1 MKPMLWLATILLE
14 NTWDSLLAVPAPF
27 LELERAKLSPF
38 PINRPNFFY
47 GRDLRDPV
55 SRIIIWLRNP
65 NKPRNLNP
73 KKIGLIRFRK
83 DSERY
88 GQLTDPFGH
97 HWSLSEQIKMS
108 KAERDEKQKQAM
120 AMFSQGQ
127 HPEASMQ
134 TTPAQ

>member
-1 MKPMLWLATILLE
+1 MKPILWLATILLE

-55 SRIIIWLRNP
+55 SRLIIWLRNP

-73 KKIGLIRFRK
+73 KKLGLIRFRK
-83 DSERY
+83 ASER
-88 GQLTDPFGH
+88 QLLTCRLMDPLR
-97 HWSLSEQIKMS
+97 LSTGTRKPL
-108 KAERDEKQKQAM
+108 ERRR
-120 AMFSQGQ
+120 
-127 HPEASMQ
+127 
-134 TTPAQ
+134 